1 MIVSSTELYAILRPP
16 GAHSTEHRRH
26 RLREPEGESR
36 PSAVNQ
42 KVDVHE
48 RVGLTGDQ
56 GCMIPYPN
64 VQNLM
69 LKEEVVQAIKDGKFH
84 IWPVRTIDEGIEVLT
99 ARPAGVR
106 KEDGTFEEG
115 TINDLVQ
122 KRLQEM
128 AEAVKAFH
136 L

>member
-1 MIVSSTELYAILRPP
+1 
-16 GAHSTEHRRH
+16 
-26 RLREPEGESR
+26 
-36 PSAVNQ
+36 VNQ
-42 KVDVHE
+42 KVE
-48 RVGLTGDQ
+48 GFYETCKALGLTGDQ